1 MGFPLRGVEPGVQQ
15 GHTYLA
21 RSTGRCEPALRT
33 SPGWSSRAVAGLT
46 VDDVYRP
53 SEFRGRMLDSFITA
67 QLRVEAEASG
77 RVRLYHLRTENGDH
91 EIDPVAKRG
100 PSLFAFEYKAGR
112 SPARADARRL
122 LWFRDH
128 VAGDPFPRRCPV
140 PHRAA
145 PLRDRPR
152 YRGRAGRRPMG
163 AGSSVSRQVALRP
176 VLRVHPS
183 VTHVRGVSQLANPAP
198 S

>member
-21 RSTGRCEPALRT
+21 RSTGRCEPASRT
-33 SPGWSSRAVAGLT
+33 SPGWPSRAVAGLT
-46 VDDVYRP
+46 VDDVYRT

-91 EIDPVAKRG
+91 EIDLVAERG

-112 SPARADARRL
+112 SPARADARHL

-128 VAGDPFPRRCPV
+128 VAGDRFRGGV
-140 PHRAA
+140 LFHTGPHRYEIDRDIEAVPVA
-145 PLRDRPR
+145 GLWGPDLPL
-152 YRGRAGRRPMG
+152 AGR
-163 AGSSVSRQVALRP
+163 
-176 VLRVHPS
+176 
-183 VTHVRGVSQLANPAP
+183 
-198 S
+198 